1 MTTLPI
7 LKHENG
13 AELMKINIAASHRF
27 HLLDLAI
34 QLEKLGHEVRF
45 YSYVPTN
52 RAVKFGLKKESS
64 YSLFF
69 IMLPFLA
76 LVKLSK
82 AFWAVRL
89 INMALDTYLAMFM
102 KPCDVYIALGTVYE
116 KSFTAAKRK
125 FNAIT
130 ILEWGSKHILEQQR
144 ILSAA
149 PGYIKQPEYFN
160 LRSIRGYE
168 LADYIAIASD
178 HVRQSFI
185 DRGVPAQ
192 KLIQNPYGVSLSM
205 FQPTKLVDN
214 RAYDLIMVGS
224 WCYRKGCDLLEKV
237 CRQHNFSLLHVGL
250 IADLPF
256 PSGPGFEHVD
266 PVDQTQLI
274 SYYAQARVFV
284 LPSREEGLAMVQL
297 QAVVCGLPVVCSKDT
312 GGRDLKKYLEDDSW
326 LVEMKEFSEEELAD
340 CIKLSLSKSQTQ
352 VGHRFYAGKV
362 SDKLSWSS
370 YGHRYDNFLSKFKK
384 LELGANNE

>member
-1 MTTLPI
+1 
-7 LKHENG
+7 
-13 AELMKINIAASHRF
+13 MKINIAASHRF

-45 YSYVPTN
+45 YSYVPTR
-52 RAVKFGLKKESS
+52 RAIKYGLKKNCS

-82 AFWAVRL
+82 SFWAVRL
-89 INMALDTYLAMFM
+89 INIALDTYLSLFM

-116 KSFTAAKRK
+116 KSFTAAKKK
-125 FNAIT
+125 FNAVT

-144 ILSAA
+144 ILSSA

-160 LRSIRGYE
+160 LRSIRGYDA
-168 LADYIAIASD
+168 ADYIAIASD
-178 HVRQSFI
+178 HVRQSFL
-185 DRGVPAQ
+185 DRGISER

-205 FQPTKLVDN
+205 FQPTRLVDG
-214 RAYDLIMVGS
+214 RIYDLIMVGS

-237 CRQHNFSLLHVGL
+237 CRTNNFSLLHVGS
-250 IADLPF
+250 IVDLPF
-256 PSGPGFEHVD
+256 PISSEFKHID

-274 SYYAQARVFV
+274 NYYAQARVFV

-312 GGRDLKKYLEDDSW
+312 GGRDLKKYIEDDTW
-326 LVEMKEFSEEELAD
+326 LVEMKEFSEEELAR
-340 CIKLSLSKSQTQ
+340 CIENALSKSKIQTGTRSYAEG
-352 VGHRFYAGKV
+352 VGE
-362 SDKLSWSS
+362 KLSWTS
-370 YGHRYDNFLSKFKK
+370 YGRRYDGFLSKFKNF
-384 LELGANNE
+384 EFGVNNE